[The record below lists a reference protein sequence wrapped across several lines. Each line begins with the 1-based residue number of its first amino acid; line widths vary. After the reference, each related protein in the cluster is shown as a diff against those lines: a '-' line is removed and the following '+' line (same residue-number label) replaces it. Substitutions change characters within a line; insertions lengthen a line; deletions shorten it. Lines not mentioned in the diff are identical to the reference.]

1 MIELETLREEVYRK
15 FGKSLAI
22 DMNLDTLYALYLK
35 SNGKFTTEDMFEL
48 LGEVAESQKGN

>member
-1 MIELETLREEVYRK
+1 MIELETLREEVHLK

-35 SNGKFTTEDMFEL
+35 SNGKFTIEDMFEL
-48 LGEVAESQKGN
+48 LGEVAESQKGT

>member
-1 MIELETLREEVYRK
+1 MIKLETLREEVYRK

-35 SNGKFTTEDMFEL
+35 SNGEFTIEDMFEL